1 MFAKIF
7 FYATLIVSFAF
18 GCQTK
23 LKPLQEQAMDSF
35 VGRVLKVDPLLR
47 LDSFEVASV
56 DTMTEK
62 TGRIIED
69 SIYSKE
75 YGRIETQ
82 LNNAIISYK
91 KDSIDFLKYELAYMK
106 KEMDSLTGLIK
117 SADPKNKFGFIV
129 TLLYKLRKND
139 KTQKDTVYFFMDSVG
154 NIVNSK
160 MIDIVIQK
168 SYERMK

>member
-1 MFAKIF
+1 
-7 FYATLIVSFAF
+7 
-18 GCQTK
+18 
-23 LKPLQEQAMDSF
+23 
-35 VGRVLKVDPLLR
+35 
-47 LDSFEVASV
+47 
-56 DTMTEK
+56 
-62 TGRIIED
+62 
-69 SIYSKE
+69 
-75 YGRIETQ
+75 
-82 LNNAIISYK
+82 
-91 KDSIDFLKYELAYMK
+91 MK

>member
-7 FYATLIVSFAF
+7 FYTILIVSFAF

-23 LKPLQEQAMDSF
+23 IKPLQEQAMDSF

-56 DTMTEK
+56 DTMTEQ

-82 LNNAIISYK
+82 LNNAIISNK
-91 KDSIDFLKYELAYMK
+91 KDSIDFLKYELDYMK

-117 SADPKNKFGFIV
+117 SADPKKKFGFIIS
-129 TLLYKLRKND
+129 LLYKLRKND
-139 KTQKDTVYFFMDSVG
+139 KAQKDTVYFFMDSIG